1 MKQQIIVSGLG
12 GQGALTVT
20 RLLAEAAAALGLE
33 VITSETHGM
42 AQRGG
47 TVISMIKVG
56 PFRGPLIAAGEA
68 DRGLFLHPK
77 NLAVHR
83 FYLRPGGAVFVNTAA
98 PGDYLNLDARALAAS
113 LGLPPVAANLILL
126 GYAAGKGGLFAEAD
140 FLMEVISA
148 KTPERFRDASLRALR
163 AGLAAA
169 GQSREERRL
178 ADERM
183 SQPAG

>member
-20 RLLAEAAAALGLE
+20 RLLAEAAAATGLE

-56 PFRGPLIAAGEA
+56 PFKGPLIAAGGA
-68 DRGLFLHPK
+68 DLGLFLHPG

-83 FYLRPGGAVFVNTAA
+83 FYLKPGGAIFVNTDT
-98 PGDYLNLDARALAAS
+98 PGDYVHVDALALARQ
-113 LGLPPVAANLILL
+113 LGAAAVTANLILL
-126 GYAAGKGGLFAEAD
+126 GYAADKGALFCTPALLE
-140 FLMEVISA
+140 EVIMA
-148 KTPERFRDASLRALR
+148 RTPERFRDSNLRAFR
-163 AGLAAA
+163 AGVVAA
-169 GQSREERRL
+169 GT
-178 ADERM
+178 
-183 SQPAG
+183 

>member
-12 GQGALTVT
+12 GQGALTLT
-20 RLLAEAAAALGLE
+20 RLLAEAAAVMGLP

-56 PFRGPLIAAGEA
+56 PFRGPLIPAGEA

-83 FYLRPGGAVFVNTAA
+83 FYLKPGGAVFVNTAA
-98 PGDYLNLDARALAAS
+98 PGDYLNVDARALAAS
-113 LGLPPVAANLILL
+113 HGLPPVAANLILL
-126 GYAAGKGGLFAEAD
+126 GYAAGKGGLFVEPDLLIKVMA
-140 FLMEVISA
+140 A
-148 KTPERFRDASLRALR
+148 KTPERFRETSLRGFQ
-163 AGLAAA
+163 AGMAAA
-169 GQSREERRL
+169 L
-178 ADERM
+178 KA
-183 SQPAG
+183 

>member
-12 GQGALTVT
+12 GQGALTLT
-20 RLLAEAAAALGLE
+20 RILAEAAAAAGLP

-56 PFRGPLIAAGEA
+56 PFKGPLIPAGEA

-83 FYLRPGGAVFVNTAA
+83 FYMRPGGAVFVNTGAS
-98 PGDYLNLDARALAAS
+98 GDYFNVDARLLAQEQ
-113 LGLPPVAANLILL
+113 GLPPVAANLILL
-126 GYAAGKGGLFAEAD
+126 GYAAGKGGLFADANLLAE
-140 FLMEVISA
+140 MIGA
-148 KTPERFRDASLRALR
+148 KTPARFREDSLRAFR

-169 GQSREERRL
+169 
-178 ADERM
+178 A
-183 SQPAG
+183 

>member
-12 GQGALTVT
+12 GQGALTLT
-20 RLLAEAAAALGLE
+20 RLLAEAAAALGLP

-56 PFRGPLIAAGEA
+56 PFRGPLIPAGEA

-83 FYLRPGGAVFVNTAA
+83 FYLRTGGAVFVNAA
-98 PGDYLNLDARALAAS
+98 LPGDYLSVDARSLAEAH
-113 LGLPPVAANLILL
+113 GLPPVAANLILL
-126 GYAAGKGGLFAEAD
+126 GFAAGQGGLFVGPDLLAD
-140 FLMEVISA
+140 MIAA
-148 KTPERFRDASLRALR
+148 KTPERFREASLRAFQS
-163 AGLAAA
+163 GLAAA
-169 GQSREERRL
+169 
-178 ADERM
+178 A
-183 SQPAG
+183 

>member
-12 GQGALTVT
+12 GQGALTLT
-20 RLLAEAAAALGLE
+20 RLLAEAAAAMGLS

-68 DRGLFLHPK
+68 DRGLFLHLK

-83 FYLRPGGAVFVNTAA
+83 FYLREGAAAFVNAA
-98 PGDYLNLDARALAAS
+98 LPGDYLSLDAQALAAAH
-113 LGLPPVAANLILL
+113 GLPPVAANLILL
-126 GYAAGKGGLFAEAD
+126 GYAAGRGGLFAGPDLLTDLIA
-140 FLMEVISA
+140 A
-148 KTPERFRDASLRALR
+148 KTPVCFREDSLKAFQL
-163 AGLAAA
+163 GLAAA
-169 GQSREERRL
+169 
-178 ADERM
+178 A
-183 SQPAG
+183 

>member
-12 GQGALTVT
+12 GQGALTLT
-20 RLLAEAAAALGLE
+20 RLLAEAAAALGLS

-56 PFRGPLIAAGEA
+56 PFRGPLIPAGEA

-83 FYLRPGGAVFVNTAA
+83 CYLREGAAVFIKTAL
-98 PGDYLNLDARALAAS
+98 PGDYLSVDARSLAEAH
-113 LGLPPVAANLILL
+113 GLPPVAANLILL
-126 GYAAGKGGLFAEAD
+126 GFAAGQGGLFAGPDLLAEMIA
-140 FLMEVISA
+140 A
-148 KTPERFRDASLRALR
+148 KTPERFQEASLRALQ
-163 AGLAAA
+163 AGLAAVA
-169 GQSREERRL
+169 
-178 ADERM
+178 
-183 SQPAG
+183 

>member
-12 GQGALTVT
+12 GQGALTLT
-20 RLLAEAAAALGLE
+20 RLLAEAAAALGLA

-56 PFRGPLIAAGEA
+56 PFRGPLIPAGEA

-83 FYLRPGGAVFVNTAA
+83 FYMRAGGAVFVNAA
-98 PGDYLNLDARALAAS
+98 LPGDYLSVDARSLAAAHS
-113 LGLPPVAANLILL
+113 LPPVAANLILL
-126 GYAAGKGGLFAEAD
+126 GYAGGQGGVFAAPDLLAEIIA
-140 FLMEVISA
+140 A
-148 KTPERFRDASLRALR
+148 KTSERFREDSLRAFQV
-163 AGLAAA
+163 GLAAA
-169 GQSREERRL
+169 
-178 ADERM
+178 A
-183 SQPAG
+183 